1 VTLVCDAG
9 GNNARLMSLLRESGL
24 LFPTQA
30 WVGEESVR
38 TVNPYDSSRY
48 IYLIHCATHDLKAV
62 RNALFISWV
71 HNGAREF
78 LSDDGNRIGKAI
90 LEGCYKR
97 DAARLLRGTAPQTT
111 ISKDTIVLNR
121 WSKMNVSHAKKCF
134 EWKTLC
140 EIADHL
146 YKELG
151 VMTDD
156 GRLKVKDSETGNKV
170 GYMVKVADELKRL
183 LQGQVQIG
191 KVLPERA
198 EAIQHDISSF
208 EWLAH
213 VHEIFHMRLM
223 NMNYQVGE
231 KTINE

>member
-1 VTLVCDAG
+1 
-9 GNNARLMSLLRESGL
+9 MLLKEMLHDYCGVL
-24 LFPTQA
+24 
-30 WVGEESVR
+30 R
-38 TVNPYDSSRY
+38 T
-48 IYLIHCATHDLKAV
+48 T
-62 RNALFISWV
+62 
-71 HNGAREF
+71 
-78 LSDDGNRIGKAI
+78 
-90 LEGCYKR
+90 
-97 DAARLLRGTAPQTT
+97 PQTT

-121 WSKMNVSHAKKCF
+121 WSKMNHVSHAKKCF

-183 LQGQVQIG
+183 LQGQVQSG
-191 KVLPERA
+191 KMLPERT